1 MRLQN
6 VERSEVTADSL
17 HVYLNGQKDIDKK
30 GRPSDIRMAFRRRK
44 SVKTMYI

>member
-6 VERSEVTADSL
+6 VERSEVTADLL

-30 GRPSDIRMAFRRRK
+30 GGHPIFGWPLEGEK
-44 SVKTMYI
+44 V

>member
-30 GRPSDIRMAFRRRK
+30 GAIRYSDGL
-44 SVKTMYI
+44 

>member
-30 GRPSDIRMAFRRRK
+30 GAIRFSDGL
-44 SVKTMYI
+44 

>member
-6 VERSEVTADSL
+6 VERSEVTEDSL

-30 GRPSDIRMAFRRRK
+30 GGHPIFGWPLEGEK
-44 SVKTMYI
+44 V